1 MSSSKVRSEIL
12 DTGHPRLKG
21 ARIDIT
27 ATRESIFA
35 LLANPRMHREF
46 DGSRTITA
54 NISGPEKLQLGSRFG
69 MKMHLGVSYRIT
81 NIVVEYQENQLI
93 AWRHL
98 GRWVWRYELED
109 IGRGNTRVTEYF
121 DARNIPAASRAWLH
135 FRKAYPWT
143 EISIAKTLVRLKECA
158 ENE

>member
-1 MSSSKVRSEIL
+1 
-12 DTGHPRLKG
+12 
-21 ARIDIT
+21 
-27 ATRESIFA
+27 
-35 LLANPRMHREF
+35 MHRDF

-54 NISGPEKLQLGSRFG
+54 NISGPEKLKLGSRFG

-81 NIVVEYQENQLI
+81 NIVVEYEENQLI

-98 GRWVWRYELED
+98 GRWIWRYELED
-109 IGRGNTRVTEYF
+109 IGGGNTLVTEYF
-121 DARNIPAASRAWLH
+121 DARKVPSASRAWLH

-143 EISIAKTLVRLKECA
+143 EISIAKTLVRLKERV